1 MEDTVLSSKSS
12 GKSQKSKEDPCVDL
26 DAAISNTSF
35 TLGSFLEIKACLQ
48 ENPDVISQELSDSL
62 LEVVVEPTYHFPEF
76 MHWIANNFVKGST

>member
-1 MEDTVLSSKSS
+1 MSSSKSS

-26 DAAISNTSF
+26 DVAISDTSF
-35 TLGSFLEIKACLQ
+35 TLGSFSEIKACLQ
-48 ENPDVISQELSDSL
+48 ENPDVISQELYDSL